1 MMNFITLLVGIFAI
15 IITMYASEDLREK
28 AKKNKNSLLQF
39 IFESLDKFFF
49 NSIDFKNNVLEEKK
63 ETDLENKTYFSLDN
77 PLYKYL
83 ELDTP
88 IWKTEAQIY
97 FIDLQAINNPKYG
110 EKLLNMSGLLL
121 VGITFFSM
129 TPFLFVFLDIR
140 NGHYFEAFFH
150 LILLSLFL
158 FLHFKAINKIDNY
171 LKSLRKATFN
181 TSFNLIFTKKYL
193 YDTRYNT
200 FYRMKSVQR
209 FEAECSEKEDKLFI
223 YTDKKKSIL
232 LHYPIFY
239 KDKLHY
245 QLNFKEIANELNIY
259 LKNFK

>member
-1 MMNFITLLVGIFAI
+1 MMNFITLLMGIFAI

-28 AKKNKNSLLQF
+28 AKNNKNSLLQF
-39 IFESLDKFFF
+39 IFELLDKLFF
-49 NSIDFKNNVLEEKK
+49 NSIDFKNNILEEKK
-63 ETDLENKTYFSLDN
+63 ETDLKNKAYFSLDN

-97 FIDLQAINNPKYG
+97 FIDLEAINNPKYG
-110 EKLLNMSGLLL
+110 EKLLKTSGLL
-121 VGITFFSM
+121 VMGMIFFSM
-129 TPFLFVFLDIR
+129 IPLLFVFFNIE

-158 FLHFKAINKIDNY
+158 FLSFKAFDKIDSY
-171 LKSLRKATFN
+171 IKSLRKATFN
-181 TSFNLIFTKKYL
+181 TNFNLIFTKKYL
-193 YDTRYNT
+193 YDIRYET
-200 FYRMKSVQR
+200 FYCMKNIQR

-223 YTDKKKSIL
+223 CTDTKKSIL

-245 QLNFKEIANELNIY
+245 QLNFKEIANELNVY
-259 LKNFK
+259 LSNFK